1 MTLKSSIWRAGI
13 ALPVAAC
20 TLFVQPAQAQSANGQ
35 TSANINQS
43 VTVVKNADLEFG
55 TFVPGTVRSVF
66 RLNPNNGNLNQR
78 NGDAVA
84 IGGAPEPASF
94 TASGTPLLR
103 VRITSSQNRIFIVR
117 DGGTETMRVN
127 RFRFDGP
134 RNRFLNAAGEATYRV
149 GGQIR
154 IGANQAPGTY
164 RGAFNVTID
173 YF

>member
-1 MTLKSSIWRAGI
+1 MTFKSSIWRAGI

-20 TLFVQPAQAQSANGQ
+20 ALFAQPAQAQSANGQ

-84 IGGAPEPASF
+84 IGGTPGPASF
-94 TASGTPLLR
+94 TAS
-103 VRITSSQNRIFIVR
+103 
-117 DGGTETMRVN
+117 
-127 RFRFDGP
+127 
-134 RNRFLNAAGEATYRV
+134 
-149 GGQIR
+149 
-154 IGANQAPGTY
+154 
-164 RGAFNVTID
+164 
-173 YF
+173 